1 VHTRETPSPRP
12 KWSATSQRRPPASLL
27 GQKGEEL
34 METILLIQDDLAT
47 LVAQA
52 LILRSLGY
60 TVLEGSSP
68 QDVLRACHEHPG
80 PIPLAITTVGPR
92 NLETRHLVGQL
103 QRLRPQT
110 RVLVMRDA
118 APGELIDDGRLPGG
132 YAVLQRPCHLRALA
146 EAIRELLAGAQHTS
160 LTLS

>member
-1 VHTRETPSPRP
+1 
-12 KWSATSQRRPPASLL
+12 
-27 GQKGEEL
+27 
-34 METILLIQDDLAT
+34 METILLIQDDPAM

-80 PIPLAITTVGPR
+80 PIPLAITTAGPC
-92 NLETRHLVGQL
+92 NHETRHFVGQL

-118 APGELIDDGRLPGG
+118 APGELIDDGRLPG
-132 YAVLQRPCHLRALA
+132 AVLQRPCHLHALA
-146 EAIRELLAGAQHTS
+146 ETIRELLAGAQHTS